1 MAISTSRITRPL
13 PSVNNRSAPLI
24 WHHFPPFFSGER
36 SASSS
41 LSSGQ
46 FRDTRKWGAN
56 KKSWIKRNNK
66 KGNMELRSRKFH
78 PSPTTE
84 VEVGH
89 RCPHR
94 DTDRM
99 DVEVPQADTRTEC
112 RHPQQVCSIFNSYP
126 GLMACGKFRGI
137 YFRLFFWTFAQKLKV

>member
-1 MAISTSRITRPL
+1 
-13 PSVNNRSAPLI
+13 
-24 WHHFPPFFSGER
+24 
-36 SASSS
+36 
-41 LSSGQ
+41 
-46 FRDTRKWGAN
+46 
-56 KKSWIKRNNK
+56 
-66 KGNMELRSRKFH
+66 MELRSRKFH
-78 PSPTTE
+78 PSPTAE

-99 DVEVPQADTRTEC
+99 DVEVPQADTRSEC

-137 YFRLFFWTFAQKLKV
+137 YLLLENYQALLW